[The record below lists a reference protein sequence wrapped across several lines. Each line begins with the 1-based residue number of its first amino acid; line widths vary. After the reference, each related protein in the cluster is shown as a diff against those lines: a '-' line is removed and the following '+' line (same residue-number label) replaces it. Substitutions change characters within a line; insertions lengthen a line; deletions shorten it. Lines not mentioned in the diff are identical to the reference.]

1 MFTKPA
7 TPVKEKVK
15 EKFYLIDIPA
25 GIQFH
30 SEKGNI
36 ISKGPAGQTERP
48 FPSKNIDIHLDGN
61 KVHIKARDK
70 TADSRMIAGAFNSH
84 IKNMLAGA
92 QKPFVFKLKVVFTH
106 FPVTVSVVGS
116 EFLVQNFLGEKK
128 SRKVKLPAGAK
139 VSIKGELIDVES
151 ADLELAGKIAS
162 LIERSTKVT
171 NRDRR
176 VFQDGIY
183 IIQKPK

>member
-1 MFTKPA
+1 MSTKPA
-7 TPVKEKVK
+7 TPAKERI
-15 EKFYLIDIPA
+15 YLIDIPT
-25 GIQFH
+25 GVQFH
-30 SEKGNI
+30 LEKGKI
-36 ISKGPAGQTERP
+36 IVKGPAGQTERP
-48 FPSKNIDIHLDGN
+48 FPSKNVDIHLDGN
-61 KVHIKARDK
+61 KVHVKAK
-70 TADSRMIAGAFNSH
+70 GKSADSRMIAGTFNSH

-92 QKPFVFKLKVVFTH
+92 QKPFIFKLKVVFTH

-128 SRKVKLPAGAK
+128 ARKVKLPAGAK
-139 VSIKGELIDVES
+139 VSIHGEFVDIES

-162 LIERSTKVT
+162 LIERSTRIT